1 MSLANACNEAKTS
14 TSRKKPSP
22 EPEERKA
29 RLPTEA
35 NIAESYVEKPKNLAD
50 LRAAISSRATR
61 ASSLTEGYYNRIAE
75 LNPRL
80 NIYLSLTKDR
90 ALAQAERVDQLAAKG
105 DPLPPL
111 AGIPVGIKDVLV
123 LKGAPATAGSKI
135 LQGYHPPYDATAV
148 ARLEAAGA
156 VLLGKLNCDEF
167 AMGSSNENSAYGPVR
182 NPVDTE
188 RVPGGS
194 SGGSAA
200 AVAANLAVA
209 TLGTD
214 TGGSIRQPASFCG
227 VVGVL
232 PTYGRVSRY
241 GLIAFASSLDRVG
254 PFAANVRDAA
264 TLLGVIAGHDPKDAT
279 SSAAPVPDYAAESD
293 KPAAG
298 LRIGIPDEY
307 FAEGLDPEVRAA
319 VEAGIDSLRAAGCIL
334 KRISLPH
341 TRYAIPAYYLV
352 ATAEASANLAR
363 FDGVRYGYRSPA
375 SESLGAMYRH
385 TRDEGFGAE
394 VKRRILLGTYA
405 LSAGYYDAY
414 YLKAQQVRRLLAE
427 EFLRAFS
434 EVDAIVT
441 PTAPTAAFKLGEKTG
456 DPLAMY
462 LADIYTV
469 TASLAGICGV
479 TVPCGKTSAGL
490 PVGMQVL
497 ATHLG
502 ESTAFRV
509 ARAVEAAQGSGDSEQ
524 KKES

>member
-1 MSLANACNEAKTS
+1 MSSETNTNFVETPKTLAE
-14 TSRKKPSP
+14 
-22 EPEERKA
+22 
-29 RLPTEA
+29 
-35 NIAESYVEKPKNLAD
+35 
-50 LRAAISSRATR
+50 LRAGIMSGTTKATELA
-61 ASSLTEGYYNRIAE
+61 ASYYDRIE
-75 LNPRL
+75 KKNPRL
-80 NIYLSLTKDR
+80 NAYLSLTKER
-90 ALAQAERVDQLAAKG
+90 ALAAAIRVDDLAAKG

-123 LKGAPATAGSKI
+123 MRGAPATAGSKI
-135 LQGYHPPYDATAV
+135 LEGYRPPYDATAV
-148 ARLEAAGA
+148 SKLEAAGA

-209 TLGTD
+209 TLGSD

-264 TLLGVIAGHDPKDAT
+264 TLLGVIAGYDPKDAT
-279 SSAAPVPDYAAESD
+279 CSQAPVPDYAAESD

-298 LRIGIPDEY
+298 LRIGVPAEY
-307 FAEGLDPEVRAA
+307 FAEGLDPEVRTAIEKGIAA
-319 VEAGIDSLRAAGCIL
+319 LKTAGCTV
-334 KRISLPH
+334 KPISLPH
-341 TRYAIPAYYLV
+341 TKYAIPTYYLV

-363 FDGVRYGYRSPA
+363 FDGVRFGHRTDA
-375 SESLGAMYRH
+375 QENLQAMYCNS
-385 TRDEGFGAE
+385 RDEGFGPE
-394 VKRRILLGTYA
+394 VKRRIFLGTYA

-414 YLKAQQVRRLLAE
+414 YKKAQQVRRLLAE
-427 EFLRAFS
+427 DFLRAFAD
-434 EVDAIVT
+434 VDAIVT
-441 PTAPTAAFKLGEKTG
+441 PTSPVPAFKLGEKAD

-479 TVPCGKTSAGL
+479 SVPCGATEAGL

-497 ATHLG
+497 ATHLNEG
-502 ESTAFRV
+502 TAFRV
-509 ARAVEAAQGSGDSEQ
+509 ARAVEEAGIRG
-524 KKES
+524 

>member
-1 MSLANACNEAKTS
+1 MPLSSEAK
-14 TSRKKPSP
+14 
-22 EPEERKA
+22 A
-29 RLPTEA
+29 
-35 NIAESYVEKPKNLAD
+35 AETYVEKPKTLAELRAGITSGRTKAAD
-50 LRAAISSRATR
+50 LAAS
-61 ASSLTEGYYNRIAE
+61 YYERIE
-75 LNPRL
+75 KKNPRL
-80 NIYLSLTKDR
+80 NAYLCLTKER
-90 ALAQAERVDQLAAKG
+90 ALAQAAKVDDAAAKG
-105 DPLPPL
+105 DPFGVL
-111 AGIPVGIKDVLV
+111 AGIPVGIKDVLIM
-123 LKGAPATAGSKI
+123 KGAPATAGSKI
-135 LQGYHPPYDATAV
+135 LKGYQPPYDATAV
-148 ARLEAAGA
+148 AKLEAAGA

-167 AMGSSNENSAYGPVR
+167 AMGSSTENSAYGPVR

-209 TLGTD
+209 TLGSD

-241 GLIAFASSLDRVG
+241 GLIAYASSLDRVG

-264 TLLGVIAGHDPKDAT
+264 TLLTVIAGHDAKDAT
-279 SSAAPVPDYAAESD
+279 SSTSPVPDFAAESD
-293 KPAAG
+293 NPVAG
-298 LRIGIPDEY
+298 LRIGVPAEY

-319 VEAGIDSLRAAGCIL
+319 IEKGIAALKAAGCTV
-334 KRISLPH
+334 KPVSLPH
-341 TRYAIPAYYLV
+341 TRYAIPVYYLI

-363 FDGVRYGYRSPA
+363 FDGVRYGPRSKDSA
-375 SESLGAMYRH
+375 TLADMYRH
-385 TRDEGFGAE
+385 SREEGFGAE

-414 YLKAQQVRRLLAE
+414 YLKAQQVRRILAE
-427 EFLRAFS
+427 EFLCAFA

-441 PTAPTAAFKLGEKTG
+441 PTAPTPAFKLGEKTG

-479 TVPCGKTSAGL
+479 TVPCGTTKAGL

-497 ATHLG
+497 AAHLN
-502 ESTAFRV
+502 EAKAFRV
-509 ARAVEAAQGSGDSEQ
+509 ARAVERS
-524 KKES
+524 

>member
-1 MSLANACNEAKTS
+1 LPSEAKT
-14 TSRKKPSP
+14 P
-22 EPEERKA
+22 E
-29 RLPTEA
+29 
-35 NIAESYVEKPKNLAD
+35 NYVEKPK
-50 LRAAISSRATR
+50 T
-61 ASSLTEGYYNRIAE
+61 LTELREGIAAGSVKAVDLASTYYERIAQV
-75 LNPRL
+75 NPRL
-80 NIYLSLTKDR
+80 NVYLSLTKER
-90 ALAQAERVDQLAAKG
+90 AMEQAAKVDAAAKRG
-105 DPLPPL
+105 DSLGPL

-123 LKGAPATAGSKI
+123 MKGAPSTAGSKI
-135 LQGYHPPYDATAV
+135 LKGYRPPYDATAV
-148 ARLEAAGA
+148 TKLEAAGA

-167 AMGSSNENSAYGPVR
+167 AMGSSSENSAYGPVR

-200 AVAANLAVA
+200 AVAANMAVA
-209 TLGTD
+209 TLGSD

-264 TLLGVIAGHDPKDAT
+264 TMLGVIAGHDINDAT
-279 SSAAPVPDYAAESD
+279 SSPAAVRDYAAESD
-293 KPAAG
+293 KPVEG
-298 LRIGIPDEY
+298 LRIGVPAEY
-307 FAEGLDPEVRAA
+307 FGEGLEPEVRANI
-319 VEAGIDSLRAAGCIL
+319 ENGIHALKAAGCTV
-334 KRISLPH
+334 KPVSLPN
-341 TRYAIPAYYLV
+341 TRFAVPVYYLV

-363 FDGVRYGYRSPA
+363 FDGVRYGYRSA
-375 SESLGAMYRH
+375 SSETLSAMYSH
-385 TRDEGFGAE
+385 SRDEGFGAE

-427 EFLRAFS
+427 EFLRAFD

-441 PTAPTAAFKLGEKTG
+441 PTAPTPAFKIGEKTG

-479 TVPCGKTSAGL
+479 TVPCGATKAGL

-497 ATHLG
+497 AAHLNEG
-502 ESTAFRV
+502 TAFRV
-509 ARAVEAAQGSGDSEQ
+509 ARAVEAA
-524 KKES
+524 K